1 MIYFSGSILDYCAV
15 WCFSLLPY
23 MGCIHISIY
32 IYIYKIDMVSSQIG
46 NVFCCQVHG
55 SLSGTEERCCGQIL
69 PRAPFPRTVA
79 LCAGR
84 MPRLALIGSI
94 TYICIV
100 YTYIYNIYIYIHRR
114 YTYTFL
120 PSLRFLYGNHPSWE
134 QPVNNRTTPHVRC
147 WIWTSQRP
155 QSKPRLKG
163 DHTSVFRYPRWGA
176 WWLLP
181 PQDPNIEII
190 PKSHKYL
197 FLGLPTWMVLISISS
212 WSNCLMARLVQGV
225 HPTYVCWFM
234 NPSINK

>member
-100 YTYIYNIYIYIHRR
+100 YTYIYNIYIY
-114 YTYTFL
+114 TQT
-120 PSLRFLYGNHPSWE
+120 LYIYVPALTAILVWEPPLMGTASE
-134 QPVNNRTTPHVRC
+134 QPNHSACAVLDLNITEASVQTTAERGSH
-147 WIWTSQRP
+147 
-155 QSKPRLKG
+155 L
-163 DHTSVFRYPRWGA
+163 SV
-176 WWLLP
+176 
-181 PQDPNIEII
+181 
-190 PKSHKYL
+190 
-197 FLGLPTWMVLISISS
+197 
-212 WSNCLMARLVQGV
+212 
-225 HPTYVCWFM
+225 
-234 NPSINK
+234 

>member
-1 MIYFSGSILDYCAV
+1 MRDPNRQIQCWIFQTTMHNIFSLGAWLLERSWSLGGLFFFYSWKSMIYFSGSILDYCAV

-100 YTYIYNIYIYIHRR
+100 YTYIYI
-114 YTYTFL
+114 
-120 PSLRFLYGNHPSWE
+120 
-134 QPVNNRTTPHVRC
+134 
-147 WIWTSQRP
+147 
-155 QSKPRLKG
+155 
-163 DHTSVFRYPRWGA
+163 
-176 WWLLP
+176 
-181 PQDPNIEII
+181 
-190 PKSHKYL
+190 
-197 FLGLPTWMVLISISS
+197 
-212 WSNCLMARLVQGV
+212 
-225 HPTYVCWFM
+225 
-234 NPSINK
+234 

>member
-1 MIYFSGSILDYCAV
+1 MFFAAKFMVLCLEPRKDAV
-15 WCFSLLPY
+15 GRFCQGHRFQGQLL
-23 MGCIHISIY
+23 C
-32 IYIYKIDMVSSQIG
+32 VQ
-46 NVFCCQVHG
+46 VECQG
-55 SLSGTEERCCGQIL
+55 W
-69 PRAPFPRTVA
+69 
-79 LCAGR
+79 
-84 MPRLALIGSI
+84 LIGSI

-100 YTYIYNIYIYIHRR
+100 YTYIYIIYIHTR

-181 PQDPNIEII
+181 PQDPNIQII
-190 PKSHKYL
+190 PKSHKYP

-234 NPSINK
+234 NPSIKKILYVCM